1 MRFDLPKGFWKSAAL
16 LALPIALQ
24 NLLTSCAS
32 LVDTAMITPLG
43 DTAVAAVGVAG
54 RFTFLLNVVSFGFC
68 SGGATL
74 ISQFWGAGDKKGIHK
89 TYGLS
94 LTCSMLFALVFALV
108 LWLAPD
114 FCVSIFGPKPDVHA
128 EAVVYT
134 RILACA
140 VPFIMYS
147 QVTCA
152 ALRATEKV
160 SVPFISSL
168 ASVVTNTFLNFCLI
182 SGHIGFPA
190 LGVKGA
196 AIATVTGCVVQAVI
210 VFAFLHFGNN
220 AVKCKISEMFGQTT
234 KAFAAK
240 FFKTS
245 LPVLLNESM
254 WAIGTNIEVMVLA
267 RQATE
272 EYAGYSVYEIIQGLL
287 YVFFVGICHAAAIL
301 IGKAVGRGDSGDA
314 YRYAKAFF
322 IMTPL
327 IGFVLGALLILVREP
342 ILGIFEFGSALSHDT
357 ASMLLVVYG
366 IWVGFR
372 MIPYTA
378 ICGIFRA
385 GGDTKTGC
393 FIEIG
398 ALYLVA
404 IPAVLVSG
412 LVFHIPFVFLVAVMY
427 FAEDFTKGILCIK
440 HFVSKK
446 WIIRLTE

>member
-1 MRFDLPKGFWKSAAL
+1 MLFDLPKGFWKSASL

-32 LVDTAMITPLG
+32 LIDTAMITPLG
-43 DTAVAAVGVAG
+43 DVSVAAVGVAG

-74 ISQFWGAGDKKGIHK
+74 ISQFWGAKDKKGIHK

-94 LTCSMLFALVFALV
+94 LACSMLFAILFALV
-108 LWLAPD
+108 LFLFPN
-114 FCVSIFGPKPDVHA
+114 FCVSIFGPKPDVRA
-128 EAVVYT
+128 EAVEYVK
-134 RILACA
+134 ILAFA

-147 QVTCA
+147 QVSCA

-168 ASVVTNTFLNFCLI
+168 ASVVTNTFLNYCLI
-182 SGHIGFPA
+182 NGHFGFPS
-190 LGVKGA
+190 LKVKGA
-196 AIATVTGCVVQAVI
+196 AIATFVGCLVQALI
-210 VFAFLHFGNN
+210 VFAFLHLSDN
-220 AVKCKISEMFGQTT
+220 AVKCRPQEMFGQT
-234 KAFAAK
+234 KAFVKK
-240 FFKTS
+240 FFATS
-245 LPVLLNESM
+245 FPVLLNESM

-272 EYAGYSVYEIIQGLL
+272 EYAGYSVYEIVQGLL

-301 IGKAVGRGDSGDA
+301 IGKAVGMGDNDSA
-314 YRYAKAFF
+314 YKYAKAFF

-327 IGFVLGALLILVREP
+327 TGFVLGALLILVREP

-366 IWVGFR
+366 VWVGFR
-372 MIPYTA
+372 MIPYTG

-404 IPAVLVSG
+404 IPALLVAG
-412 LVFHIPFVFLVAVMY
+412 LVLHIPFVALVAVMY
-427 FAEDFTKGILCIK
+427 FAEDFTKGILCVK
-440 HFVSKK
+440 HFISKK
-446 WIIRLTE
+446 WIIKLTE